1 MKKSIESGIKEF
13 LGEKARKRV
22 HHVDLEIPGQDLHL
36 WIMDAYLLLGKDEH
50 TERNVVIYISVNNRS
65 KQGVRLIK
73 TAEMLNTFMEYDK
86 QEVNRRFIRYKIVN
100 PNYNELVSE
109 LSRILSE
116 LFPKINLSDLKIS
129 VERRDNWITLQD

>member
-1 MKKSIESGIKEF
+1 MKQSIESGIKEF
-13 LGEKARKRV
+13 LGEKDRKRV